1 MAWLDCLDWFSG
13 NHSNDATEEA
23 YDTFYAQSALIPEH
37 TPLNEKVVRA
47 YFETMRSVT
56 LDSSQVSVPLPTN
69 SDPAIFVLS
78 VFYKVLVRSY

>member
-1 MAWLDCLDWFSG
+1 MPWLDCLAWFSG

-47 YFETMRSVT
+47 YFETMRSAT
-56 LDSSQVSVPLPTN
+56 LDSSQVSIPLFAN
-69 SDPAIFVLS
+69 SQPEIL
-78 VFYKVLVRSY
+78 Y

>member
-1 MAWLDCLDWFSG
+1 MPWLDCLAWFSG

-47 YFETMRSVT
+47 YFETMRSAT
-56 LDSSQVSVPLPTN
+56 LDSSQVSVSLLAN
-69 SDPAIFVLS
+69 SHPKW
-78 VFYKVLVRSY
+78 FY